1 MQSRMWMGKQRRVVA
16 GTVIASDALEERERE
31 KALIIVV

>member
-1 MQSRMWMGKQRRVVA
+1 MWMGKQRVV
-16 GTVIASDALEERERE
+16 GMVIASGALEGRERE